1 VNPVNNQVV
10 KALVQKD
17 LKSTFSSKKVW
28 VPMVIASVLICIV
41 FPLVFAYIGTQTQLL
56 NKDMGDTR
64 QLVDTFM
71 KSFPE
76 NELKDTVVALPTLG
90 LQFVYLFCSFMIA
103 PFFLLISIINS
114 MVTASNSFA
123 GEKERKTLEGLLFA
137 PISIKDLFLAKVI
150 ASFIPT
156 MAITYIAF
164 IVDVIFINLITYSAI
179 KEQLLLSPTWILLM
193 LWVVPILVLFNILV
207 NIFISAKVKTFQ
219 EAQQFA
225 GILVLPVIGIFVGQV
240 SGVFFINPLILFIL
254 GLVLLIGNIIL
265 LKLMTKFNRRNALFE
280 SQIH

>member
-1 VNPVNNQVV
+1 MNKQVV
-10 KALVQKD
+10 KSLVQKD

-28 VPMVIASVLICIV
+28 VPMVIVAFLMCVV
-41 FPLVFAYIGTQTQLL
+41 FPLVFAYIGIHTELL
-56 NKDMGDTR
+56 AKDMGDTK
-64 QLVDTFM
+64 QMVDTFL

-76 NELKDTVVALPTLG
+76 NEMKDKVLTLPNMG
-90 LQFVYLFCSFMIA
+90 VQFVFLFCSFMIA
-103 PFFLLISIINS
+103 PFFLLVSIINS

-123 GEKERKTLEGLLFA
+123 GEKERKTLECLLFA
-137 PISIKDLFLAKVI
+137 PISIKDLFLGKVV

-156 MAITYIAF
+156 MAITYAAF
-164 IVDVIFINLITYSAI
+164 VLDIILINLITYSSI
-179 KEQLLLSPTWILLM
+179 EELLFLSPTWLVLM

-225 GILVLPVIGIFVGQV
+225 GILVLPVIGLFVGQI
-240 SGVFFINPLILFIL
+240 SGIFFINPMILFII
-254 GLVLLIGNIIL
+254 GLVLLIGNFIL
-265 LKLMTKFNRRNALFE
+265 LKIMTKFNNRNALFE